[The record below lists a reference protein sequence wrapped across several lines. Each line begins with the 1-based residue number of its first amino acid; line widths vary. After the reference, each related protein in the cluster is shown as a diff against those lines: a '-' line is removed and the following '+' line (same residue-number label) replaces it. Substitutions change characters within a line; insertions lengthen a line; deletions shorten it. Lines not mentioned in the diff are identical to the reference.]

1 MGAVANGNNTI
12 ALGVPS
18 AFLAVGGVLMFQAW
32 EAGDDSLTIR
42 ACNVSPNGP
51 ASKPVNGTIRV
62 DLWKH

>member
-32 EAGDDSLTIR
+32 DAGDDSLTIR